1 MKWCPKCDNY
11 LYHNVRT
18 GDLVRNCLNCGYSEK
33 DTQGGLIVET
43 RVGERASEG
52 YKILL
57 NEFTTKDP
65 VLPHAKNIKCPN
77 GGCPSNTGTKEPDV
91 VYLKYDTVNLKYIYI
106 CMACDQRWRSH

>member
-1 MKWCPKCDNY
+1 
-11 LYHNVRT
+11 
-18 GDLVRNCLNCGYSEK
+18 
-33 DTQGGLIVET
+33 VET

-77 GGCPSNTGTKEPDV
+77 GGCASNGGSAERDV
-91 VYLKYDTVNLKYIYI
+91 VYLKYDAVNLKYIYI
-106 CMACDQRWRSH
+106 CMVCDKRWRSH

>member
-11 LYHNVRT
+11 LYHSVNSDQLIRT
-18 GDLVRNCLNCGYSEK
+18 CRNCGYSEN
-33 DTQGGLIVET
+33 DTEGGLVVET

-77 GGCPSNTGTKEPDV
+77 GGCASNTGAAERDV
-91 VYLKYDTVNLKYIYI
+91 IYMKYDAVNLKYIYI
-106 CMACDQRWRSH
+106 CMVCDKRWRSH